1 MSSVTRARAPRTKC
15 AFDHCHACHVVWSAA
30 PGAGPTTMD
39 ERRVTALKRARNAR
53 TYSRIVR
60 QHCRDGQLRRG
71 LGWQD
76 PPRAESLDALHAFQ
90 RPKPRLH
97 LIQGGLAD

>member
-1 MSSVTRARAPRTKC
+1 
-15 AFDHCHACHVVWSAA
+15 
-30 PGAGPTTMD
+30 MD
-39 ERRVTALKRARNAR
+39 DRHVTALKRARNAC

-60 QHCRDGQLRRG
+60 QRCRDGQLRRG

-76 PPRAESLDALHAFQ
+76 AQRAESLDPLHASQ
-90 RPKPRLH
+90 PPKPRLH